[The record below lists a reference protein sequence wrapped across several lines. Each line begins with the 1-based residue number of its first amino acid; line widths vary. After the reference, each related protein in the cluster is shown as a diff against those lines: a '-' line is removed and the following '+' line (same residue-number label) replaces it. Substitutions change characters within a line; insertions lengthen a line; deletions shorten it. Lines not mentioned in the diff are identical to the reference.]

1 LVKILEVTRIE
12 CDDLLGKF
20 LDDSHYDLLI
30 QEDTDVY
37 LKDPLSPEKNGEHN
51 CVLKFRK
58 NFFTKEQQAGAYDGL
73 MQAAKPTQNRGL
85 AAGPKGVK
93 CQGRDWATT
102 EQLDILTFLSKLG
115 DYARFDHR
123 DVDRIK
129 AQAAIKAAGGKFLAT
144 GGTITAVDGEPPKSR
159 VAIQQWD
166 SLEKLNFDFNTW
178 LESRIHDSTVDNI
191 AGSKIREDAT
201 WVLNNLISDTTYANP
216 VDSGIAGWFDRYPR
230 IPYGRATAYTAQ
242 NFERFKLCYPFM
254 GQLSKGFEELLPSR
268 WKKQMV
274 AADQLDPGF
283 RIPGTP
289 FTTITVNKNFRTAA
303 HRDAGDLA
311 RGFSNLTVVAKTN
324 DYSGAYLVLPEVRAA
339 VNIRPGDLLLVA
351 NHDFIHGNTPIVA
364 PAGAELE
371 RISLV
376 CYFREAMLELGSKD
390 YEDLRYAYVE
400 LRRKNVHHPL
410 YRDGWNG
417 VSAGM
422 FDGEEFKGY
431 LFDQF
436 RMDLWKKYHE
446 KEESSLE
453 SLFG

>member
-1 LVKILEVTRIE
+1 MKVIEVTRHE
-12 CDDLLGKF
+12 SEDLLGKF
-20 LDDSHYDLLI
+20 LDESHYDLLI
-30 QEDTDVY
+30 EEDTDVY
-37 LKDPLSPEKNGEHN
+37 LRDPLSPIENGEHN
-51 CVLKFRK
+51 CVLMFRK
-58 NFFTKEQQAGAYDGL
+58 NWFSKEQQAGAYDGL
-73 MQAAKPTQNRGL
+73 MMAAKPTQNRGL

-115 DYARFDHR
+115 DYATFDHR

-129 AQAAIKAAGGKFLAT
+129 AEAAVKKDTRGMVWL
-144 GGTITAVDGEPPKSR
+144 GE
-159 VAIQQWD
+159 
-166 SLEKLNFDFNTW
+166 EKKRLNFDFNVW

-191 AGSKIREDAT
+191 PGRKIRDDAT

-216 VDSGIAGWFDRYPR
+216 VSSGIAGWFDRYPR

-254 GQLSKGFEELLPSR
+254 EQLSKGFKELLPSR

-283 RIPGTP
+283 RIPNTP

-351 NHDFIHGNTPIVA
+351 NHDFIHGNTPIVSKE
-364 PAGAELE
+364 GVDLE

-400 LRRKNVHHPL
+400 HRRKDPKHPL
-410 YRDGWNG
+410 AREAWNG
-417 VSAGM
+417 VSVGM
-422 FDGEEFKGY
+422 FDGDEFRDFLVTNG
-431 LFDQF
+431 
-436 RMDLWKKYHE
+436 REDLWIQYHA